1 MHPRTLE
8 LTLLAAFALAA
19 AAHAVVAATTLAS
32 PTGSETQPSVDL
44 SIDAPE
50 PTAFTLAPR

>member
-1 MHPRTLE
+1 MHSKTLE

-19 AAHAVVAATTLAS
+19 AAHALVAVTTLAS

-44 SIDAPE
+44 TLDAPE
-50 PTAFTLAPR
+50 PTAFSFAPR